1 MTAPQADR
9 EAQQPSADVNNRA
22 PRPHLRHPME
32 SAALSREER
41 EPLQECRGPLNL
53 GTSSLKT
60 ARDGRGNQLASS
72 APPRTTSRPGRA
84 ACPKGLN
91 TSERAN
97 LNLPWRSVSQ
107 FSGMASARPS
117 AALHA
122 SVVRRFCVRREA
134 PMTTDLCLPRSP
146 VLRRFSNARA
156 FVSVSAPGAAV
167 PRAPTPKTCP
177 GTDRCA

>member
-1 MTAPQADR
+1 
-9 EAQQPSADVNNRA
+9 
-22 PRPHLRHPME
+22 ME

-41 EPLQECRGPLNL
+41 EPVQECHAPLNL

-97 LNLPWRSVSQ
+97 LNLPWRS
-107 FSGMASARPS
+107 G
-117 AALHA
+117 HA
-122 SVVRRFCVRREA
+122 SRTRSLDEETERQRRDERSRLSRGLSVDGE
-134 PMTTDLCLPRSP
+134 LPLNP
-146 VLRRFSNARA
+146 FGVKT
-156 FVSVSAPGAAV
+156 APGV
-167 PRAPTPKTCP
+167 RLGNP
-177 GTDRCA
+177 CAFPQAG